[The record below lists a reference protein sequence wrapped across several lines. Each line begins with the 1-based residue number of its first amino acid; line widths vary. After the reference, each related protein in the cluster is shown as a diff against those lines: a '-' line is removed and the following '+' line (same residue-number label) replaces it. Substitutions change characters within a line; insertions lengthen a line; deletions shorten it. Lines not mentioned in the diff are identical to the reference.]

1 MLPDEESYE
10 GFDERSCHYP
20 SLNAIRLFRSFIAF
34 DLMALVANAA
44 ASDELVTLARRC
56 SRQKVYGVPSI
67 EFEPSHHDAVRGDNR
82 GGMDPASL
90 LFLPGF
96 FFGCLSGTTLRSCT
110 RVLCIYILLAP
121 EGVES
126 PQPVST

>member
-56 SRQKVYGVPSI
+56 SR
-67 EFEPSHHDAVRGDNR
+67 
-82 GGMDPASL
+82 
-90 LFLPGF
+90 
-96 FFGCLSGTTLRSCT
+96 
-110 RVLCIYILLAP
+110 
-121 EGVES
+121 
-126 PQPVST
+126 